1 MGTAAHNDSVILVS
15 DDDDEDFDQDASRY
29 DSSLIIM
36 ETQDAPPKNC
46 TLSPSKLDEDL
57 VVIFSRPAELLPH
70 ARFDCPKHPFTA
82 TDESGEPVAG
92 NQLVCGQCFC
102 YICDKLASECE
113 RWQQS
118 GACHCNSHKKSDLW
132 NQLRNHTLLGHLA
145 AFKVTLSEADAHLR
159 QAESALRSFKA
170 ELWAQMMS
178 ASSMGDG
185 VSYDCTAALQYVLD
199 FVNQA
204 EQRDARAAAIMRLGA
219 ADDFLQLFY
228 AKGVF
233 CLASPSSTPASSK
246 WMLMRRLLSAL
257 QRQLVMDDFTPEF
270 RQKLQDFYKNLTFPP
285 ELTHIR
291 DSLDVRPWD
300 DILLAS
306 VLRGQNVAG
315 VRTTRGTKDTL
326 FEDFDVVLLR
336 VQRLMDQNRFREL
349 RRYLQVVRTNLLRGT
364 QWVKELVPFF
374 MCMEGNFHNALFS
387 IFKAASRLTLHHVL
401 MYLRLLDTATAPKL
415 SVGPTGE
422 LHFADD
428 WHAIQGAVPLARV
441 ALVRFALKLHEICPA
456 VRMNSDFWLRL
467 LKMVQVTRQAPAGLR
482 LPSLAFLK
490 EAVRTSHSILDE
502 KFGINL
508 QIPQQFVSTFPDQ
521 AMLLLVSA
529 ALGRIILAPPL
540 SPIIPLICTFQKN
553 VWALHWFWRDL
564 LPNDQYRALLVHKIY
579 PELENPAAK
588 DFDRSRSQV
597 LWPAPIDWNYFLQL
611 KDFLPFL
618 LCLKGQTFQA
628 LQMFFPKCG
637 PIAQPTAFTFPLYLR
652 LFGSGT
658 VPRTSLAPT
667 GELCALGDTWD
678 CVPGASA
685 LTRLKLVHFAL
696 TFLHGSPACY
706 HSSQCWISL
715 LNMVTL
721 TNSLSS
727 IPEPS
732 SDFKREAVAFADC
745 VLFSYS
751 EGLAT
756 QLKIPQSFLPYSDQ
770 AALLLVTKGLRQTIL
785 HLMPVVPILSTF
797 EKSLWAL
804 RWFWTHLSDDGFND
818 AIMEKVQEEV
828 WQTTANSS
836 LQSIQ
841 HLLDPSSTVLE
852 PLSHVA

>member
-1 MGTAAHNDSVILVS
+1 MGTAADNDSVILVS
-15 DDDDEDFDQDASRY
+15 DDDDEDCNQDTSRY

-36 ETQDAPPKNC
+36 ETQDVPRKDS

-82 TDESGEPVAG
+82 TDKCGEPVPG

-102 YICDKLASECE
+102 YICDKLATECE
-113 RWQQS
+113 RWHQS
-118 GACHCNSHKKSDLW
+118 GACHCNSHKKSNLW

-145 AFKVTLSEADAHLR
+145 AFKVTLSEVDAHLR

-170 ELWAQMMS
+170 ELCAQMTL

-199 FVNQA
+199 FVNKA
-204 EQRDARAAAIMRLGA
+204 EQHDARAAALMRLGA
-219 ADDFLQLFY
+219 ADDFLRLFY

-270 RQKLQDFYKNLTFPP
+270 RQKLQDFYRNLTFPP

-306 VLRGQNVAG
+306 VLKGQNVIG
-315 VRTTRGTKDTL
+315 VRTTRGMKDTL

-336 VQRLMDQNRFREL
+336 VQRLVDQNRFREL
-349 RRYLQVVRTNLLRGT
+349 RRYLQVVRTNLLSGI
-364 QWVKELVPFF
+364 QWVKDLVPFF
-374 MCMEGNFHNALFS
+374 MCMEGDFHNALFS
-387 IFKAASRLTLHHVL
+387 IFKAASRLTSHRVL

-415 SVGPTGE
+415 SISPTGE
-422 LHFADD
+422 LHFADE
-428 WHAIQGAVPLARV
+428 WHAIQGAAPLARL
-441 ALVRFALKLHEICPA
+441 ALVRFALKVHELCPA
-456 VRMNSDFWLRL
+456 VHKNSEFWLHL

-482 LPSLAFLK
+482 QPSLAFLE
-490 EAVRTSHSILDE
+490 EAVRTARFILEDE
-502 KFGINL
+502 SGVNL
-508 QIPQQFVSTFPDQ
+508 QIPQHFMSTFPDQ

-529 ALGRIILAPPL
+529 ALGRIIACPPL

-553 VWALHWFWRDL
+553 VWALHCFWRDL
-564 LPNDQYRALLVHKIY
+564 LPTDRYQAFIVHKIY
-579 PELENPAAK
+579 QELKNPA
-588 DFDRSRSQV
+588 DFSTHDRSRSEV
-597 LWPAPIDWNYFLQL
+597 LWPAPIKWNHFLQL

-618 LCLKGQTFQA
+618 LCLEGQTCQA
-628 LQMFFPKCG
+628 LKMFFPKCG
-637 PIAQPTAFTFPLYLR
+637 PAAWPTAFTFPLYLR

-658 VPRTSLAPT
+658 VPRMSLGPT
-667 GELCALGDTWD
+667 GELCAHGDTWH

-685 LTRLKLVHFAL
+685 LTRLQLVHFAL
-696 TFLHGSPACY
+696 KVLHGSAACY

-732 SDFKREAVAFADC
+732 SDFKREAVTFAGS
-745 VLFSYS
+745 VLLSYS

-770 AALLLVTKGLRQTIL
+770 ALLLLVTRALRQIIF
-785 HLMPVVPILSTF
+785 HLMPVLPILSTF

-804 RWFWTHLSDDGFND
+804 RWFWTHLSDDGFNN
-818 AIMEKVQEEV
+818 AIMDKVQKEV
-828 WQTTANSS
+828 WQTTANAS
-836 LQSIQ
+836 LQSIH
-841 HLLDPSSTVLE
+841 HLLDPSSTARNL
-852 PLSHVA
+852 